1 MKTKLNEFAIKYKL
15 DLEIPNLVLIIDE
28 VFQNI
33 ICILTYYKQHY
44 DNRWSGSQMKGVKPT
59 FN

>member
-1 MKTKLNEFAIKYKL
+1 MKAKLNEFTLKYRL

-28 VFQNI
+28 IFQNI

-44 DNRWSGSQMKGVKPT
+44 DNRRNVSQVKGVKPT